1 MSKKQELVML
11 STMEA
16 EYVAATHATK
26 ELLWLRHLI
35 GEIFRPLN
43 QPILYIKRKPYV
55 TLINSGKY
63 NKERVVRY
71 AY

>member
-1 MSKKQELVML
+1 ML
-11 STMEA
+11 IVDVRA
-16 EYVAATHATK
+16 
-26 ELLWLRHLI
+26 
-35 GEIFRPLN
+35 
-43 QPILYIKRKPYV
+43 ILYIKRKPYV